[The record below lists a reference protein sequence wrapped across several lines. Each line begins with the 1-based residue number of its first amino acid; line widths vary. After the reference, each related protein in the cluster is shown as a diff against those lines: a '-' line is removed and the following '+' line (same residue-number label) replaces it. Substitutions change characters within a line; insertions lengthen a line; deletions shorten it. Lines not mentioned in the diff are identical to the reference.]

1 MVWVMIIFGWILEFF
16 RIEFFWVGLNF
27 GILMNGIDGNNDFE
41 FCGNINVVLFVIFG
55 VFLV

>member
-1 MVWVMIIFGWILEFF
+1 MIIFGWILEFF